1 MPAGEHEYLLN
12 CCINDEPDRVFAVEV
27 PKAASV
33 IELRKAIWEENN
45 HQFYDIDASSLTL
58 WKVSIADEE
67 LDSKVDDIQGLV
79 GGTKLRDLAQLS
91 QVFSDP
97 PKPGHL
103 HIIVQ
108 RSVIVLNCWV
118 LGDDSSRVFPV
129 KIATTESVGT
139 LKKLIKEEKERGF
152 LRDVDAS
159 DLGLWKV
166 RHQ

>member
-12 CCINDEPDRVFAVEV
+12 CCINDEPDRVFPVKV

-33 IELRKAIWEENN
+33 GELRKAIWEKNK
-45 HQFYDIDASSLTL
+45 HKFDDIDASSLTL

-67 LDSKVDDIQGLV
+67 LDSKVDEGLV

-108 RSVIVLNCWV
+108 RPISKWPLAGSFSCIV
-118 LGDDSSRVFPV
+118 SSRSPTHPSCLITSGPPCLSACHVSLLPSFWLASSPV
-129 KIATTESVGT
+129 ATVHR
-139 LKKLIKEEKERGF
+139 K
-152 LRDVDAS
+152 
-159 DLGLWKV
+159 
-166 RHQ
+166 